1 MRVKAKIKYATRHT
15 IWILK
20 VICPYCKKPHYH
32 GGGTEEKPLLGS
44 RAAHCLMGISKQ
56 YEIIDEEQ

>member
-1 MRVKAKIKYATRHT
+1 MKVRAKIKYDTRHI

-32 GGGTEEKPLLGS
+32 RGGAEEKPLLGS
-44 RAAHCLMGISKQ
+44 RVAHCLNGALKQ
-56 YEIIDEEQ
+56 YEIINEY